1 MKEDIKEIIDK
12 LKEEDLEILYTV
24 ALELLRL
31 AE

>member
-24 ALELLRL
+24 ALELLRFS
-31 AE
+31 E

>member
-24 ALELLRL
+24 ALELLHFS
-31 AE
+31 E

>member
-24 ALELLRL
+24 ALELLHL
-31 AE
+31 SE